1 MDRVIAWDKTKIEGV
16 VVLPASKSISNRALV
31 LCALA
36 GCPVPENLSDSDDT
50 RVLREALSSSNRL
63 VNVGHAG
70 TAMRFLTAYFA
81 LKGGTRELTGS
92 ERMKQ
97 RPVQVL
103 VDALRTL
110 GAKIAYMDEEG
121 FPPLWITSAP
131 LQGGRS
137 LVLDASVSSQYVS
150 ALMMI
155 APLLPG
161 GLTLDLEER
170 IVSAAYIRMTASM
183 MRLFGV
189 DVCLDGGRIAIPE
202 KEYIPVNLRVESDWT
217 AASYF
222 YEVLSIVGQGK
233 IFISDLKKDS
243 LQGDALQYSL
253 WERLGVRTEWRESDI
268 LLRASGENT
277 DLFEADFTEMPDLA
291 LTFIVACCLKD
302 IPFHVRGLETLHV
315 KECDR
320 VAASICELRKLGYEL
335 KVPEHGELCWNLEH
349 NTLTSLEIDTYQDH
363 RMAMAFAPAGL
374 KLPGLVI
381 RNAGVVSKSFPTF
394 WEQLG
399 KLLI

>member
-16 VVLPASKSISNRALV
+16 AVLPASKSISNRALV

-50 RVLREALSSSNRL
+50 RVLREALSTSDRL

-81 LKGGTRELTGS
+81 LKGGVRELTGS

-103 VDALRTL
+103 VDALREL
-110 GAKIAYMDEEG
+110 GASIAYMGDEG

-137 LVLDASVSSQYVS
+137 LSLDASVSSQYVS

-170 IVSAAYIRMTASM
+170 IVSAAYIRMTVGM

-189 DVCLDGGRIAIPE
+189 DVRLEGKKIIIPE
-202 KEYIPVNLRVESDWT
+202 KGYIPVNLRVESDWT

-222 YEVLSIVGQGK
+222 YEMVSIVGLGE

-243 LQGDALQYSL
+243 LQGDALQYRL
-253 WERLGVRTEWRESDI
+253 WE
-268 LLRASGENT
+268 
-277 DLFEADFTEMPDLA
+277 
-291 LTFIVACCLKD
+291 
-302 IPFHVRGLETLHV
+302 
-315 KECDR
+315 
-320 VAASICELRKLGYEL
+320 
-335 KVPEHGELCWNLEH
+335 
-349 NTLTSLEIDTYQDH
+349 Q
-363 RMAMAFAPAGL
+363 
-374 KLPGLVI
+374 
-381 RNAGVVSKSFPTF
+381 
-394 WEQLG
+394 
-399 KLLI
+399 

>member
-81 LKGGTRELTGS
+81 LKGGTWELTGS

-103 VDALRTL
+103 VDALRNL

-121 FPPLWITSAP
+121 YPPLWITSAP

-137 LVLDASVSSQYVS
+137 LVLDASISSQYVS

-189 DVCLDGGRIAIPE
+189 DVCLEGGKIVVPE

-222 YEVLSIVGQGK
+222 YEVLSIVGQGE

-291 LTFIVACCLKD
+291 LTFIVACCESS
-302 IPFHVRGLETLHV
+302 R
-315 KECDR
+315 
-320 VAASICELRKLGYEL
+320 A
-335 KVPEHGELCWNLEH
+335 W
-349 NTLTSLEIDTYQDH
+349 
-363 RMAMAFAPAGL
+363 
-374 KLPGLVI
+374 
-381 RNAGVVSKSFPTF
+381 
-394 WEQLG
+394 
-399 KLLI
+399 